1 MWAEITLNLINEEA
15 VREYDRKV
23 KEGKIQVR
31 DRNAVFP
38 LSILCRKMCKGPPL
52 LSHLIDAFEG
62 NEFVQEFIDL
72 VRELLPD
79 KEVEIMAESVDKRPG
94 KFCAIF
100 SKRYFP
106 IADDRYYDNL
116 GDLVRSMPINLQGMT
131 EEDYH
136 NFADLRPGLIMML
149 SLIHSPYEFDE
160 EEIKA
165 YSRGLMRASDK
176 VPILDKTGTLNQD
189 IDLLKKIPK
198 HGWSNTEIRTM
209 VKDTPL
215 FWGLSDY
222 ADWINH
228 ETEWDLLNYGGEDA
242 FITIPWSLDT
252 VKSLTIEWPRIEAF
266 WKRIEDMASWLEKDP
281 QGHYREMVE
290 EFLKWQY
297 YPPRSKQLVRMKTL
311 TEVFNEQE
319 KDACTDS
326 SLIQIARV

>member
-52 LSHLIDAFEG
+52 LSRLIDAFEG
-62 NEFVQEFIDL
+62 NLFAEEFIGL

-136 NFADLRPGLIMML
+136 NFADLRPGCILML
-149 SLIHSPYEFDE
+149 SLINSPFEYEYE
-160 EEIKA
+160 AIGEGSK
-165 YSRGLMRASDK
+165 RKWLTSDK
-176 VPILDKTGTLNQD
+176 VPILDMTGTLIQD
-189 IDLLKKIPK
+189 IDLLKKIPR
-198 HGWSNTEIRTM
+198 HGWTNLEIRKR
-209 VKDTPL
+209 VESTPL
-215 FWGLSDY
+215 WWGLADY
-222 ADWINH
+222 ADWVNL
-228 ETEWDLLNYGGEDA
+228 ETEWDLLNYSGEDA
-242 FITIPWSLDT
+242 IITIPWSLDT

-266 WKRIEDMASWLEKDP
+266 WKRIEDMASWLEKDIP
-281 QGHYREMVE
+281 GHYRELVE
-290 EFLKWQY
+290 TLLKGQ
-297 YPPRSKQLVRMKTL
+297 PSRPKRERRVKTTTL
-311 TEVFNEQE
+311 TEVLNNE
-319 KDACTDS
+319 
-326 SLIQIARV
+326 